1 MSHSDSDPTV
11 PLQTFDCTT
20 RMFICCACIDD
31 ADVGPLGLDGACA
44 HVGVSETTYY
54 RSVLHRLVGAD
65 AGLAQRI
72 TDMLD
77 VRYVDEVFR
86 VRSHS
91 VEELTQESRER
102 ARGGLGGALSGWA
115 WALLTDSRAPVVTL
129 GRQTMGEAYVRGI
142 RSLAEGQ
149 LRSTLPT
156 EGTGPAPR

>member
-1 MSHSDSDPTV
+1 
-11 PLQTFDCTT
+11 
-20 RMFICCACIDD
+20 
-31 ADVGPLGLDGACA
+31 
-44 HVGVSETTYY
+44 
-54 RSVLHRLVGAD
+54 
-65 AGLAQRI
+65 
-72 TDMLD
+72 
-77 VRYVDEVFR
+77 R